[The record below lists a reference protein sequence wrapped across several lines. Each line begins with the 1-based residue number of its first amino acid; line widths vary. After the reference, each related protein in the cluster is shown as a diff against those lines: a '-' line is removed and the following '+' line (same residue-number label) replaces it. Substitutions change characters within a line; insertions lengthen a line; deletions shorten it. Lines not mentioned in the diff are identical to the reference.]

1 MYSRTIDGVKIVSL
15 GEGVLP
21 DDYLPHLCG
30 STPHK
35 VKITN
40 VIYWYKVLG
49 YNGYGTVI
57 YEDSLDEWHID
68 ILDHCSYDH
77 PYDAYIPLNYQLR
90 DVKKFLRR
98 NCYYKNGG
106 KEILAYLEPR
116 RANRSSEDARK
127 TVLDPCC
134 GGRMFYFDKH
144 HPLVM
149 YGDIRRESVSM
160 TDRGKLRSLDITPDV
175 ILDFTNMPFL
185 DDSFNFV
192 VFDPPHLI
200 NCGKNSWLAKK
211 YGKLDKYSWQDTLS
225 AGLSECIRV
234 VKPGCVVAMKWSE
247 GDIST
252 TKLLKALP
260 YQPVFGDKQGKK
272 RWLFFIKGMK
282 GE

>member
-1 MYSRTIDGVKIVSL
+1 MAGCETVGEALIINVGDKELEDWDLEELQKDAPLGVAV
-15 GEGVLP
+15 
-21 DDYLPHLCG
+21 
-30 STPHK
+30 
-35 VKITN
+35 VK
-40 VIYWYKVLG
+40 VIYWYKKECYG
-49 YNGYGTVI
+49 GYGTVA
-57 YEDSLDEWHID
+57 YRDSCHKWHID
-68 ILDHCSYDH
+68 DLSHRSCFGPCHNGFCDISYS
-77 PYDAYIPLNYQLR
+77 L
-90 DVKKFLRR
+90 
-98 NCYYKNGG
+98 
-106 KEILAYLEPR
+106 
-116 RANRSSEDARK
+116 SEGR

-144 HPLVM
+144 HPLVV
-149 YGDIRRESVSM
+149 YGDVRQESVSM
-160 TDRGKLRSLDITPDV
+160 TDRGKLRSLDIAPDV
-175 ILDFTNMPFL
+175 ILDFTYMPFL

-211 YGKLDKYSWQDTLS
+211 YGKLDKDSWQDTLRE
-225 AGLSECIRV
+225 GLSECIRV